1 MKHQS
6 PYRYGV
12 VNVAIWPKI
21 FGNKVAILNS
31 VLIIM
36 DYFFGCQKST
46 LDLENEQMLM
56 SRIFFAYHA
65 TGTIYSNFLCRAMY
79 ISKDI
84 YKTVKGLGKIQFVS
98 ELTILL
104 NPQISQFH
112 GSLHKEKNWN
122 YKSLKTT
129 PCWKINFCV

>member
-1 MKHQS
+1 MKHQP
-6 PYRYGV
+6 PYRYGL

-56 SRIFFAYHA
+56 SRIFFAYHV
-65 TGTIYSNFLCRAMY
+65 TGTIYSNFFPELCISQGY
-79 ISKDI
+79 IQNCERTWKNSVCIRINNLAK
-84 YKTVKGLGKIQFVS
+84 S
-98 ELTILL
+98 A
-104 NPQISQFH
+104 NSQFH
-112 GSLHKEKNWN
+112 ESLHKEKNWN

>member
-46 LDLENEQMLM
+46 FDLENEQMLM
-56 SRIFFAYHA
+56 SRIFFAYHV
-65 TGTIYSNFLCRAMY
+65 TETIYSNFLSRAMY
-79 ISKDI
+79 ISRIYTKLWKDLEKFSL
-84 YKTVKGLGKIQFVS
+84 Y
-98 ELTILL
+98 L
-104 NPQISQFH
+104 N
-112 GSLHKEKNWN
+112 
-122 YKSLKTT
+122 
-129 PCWKINFCV
+129 